1 MVVSLIVGGTR
12 CTQRKPPAAGH
23 QQTLSQYVV
32 SSTHRHE
39 RDLDSQVVIDTDCT
53 DSWKS
58 NYHAF
63 PTIMRSRPRR
73 SLSL

>member
-1 MVVSLIVGGTR
+1 MVVSRIVGRTR

-23 QQTLSQYVV
+23 QQTLSQYVL
-32 SSTHRHE
+32 SSTPRHE
-39 RDLDSQVVIDTDCT
+39 RDSDSQVVIDIACT

-58 NYHAF
+58 NYHEF
-63 PTIMRSRPRR
+63 PTIMRSRLGR